1 MPEEVAVR
9 VRRIEYRPRPK
20 GVEALL
26 NRLLDVWAD
35 FYPLPEDDDAY
46 DGRTVAVPAFSVVTV
61 TYRLR
66 GNYNFYIYRIYV
78 DAAFGCT
85 YQWDLNYV
93 LGYDY
98 EGTKTLHGNEHQ
110 FIKRLVAK
118 GGSQIV
124 LTITNTSANDYDLDI
139 VLEMWAR
146 RVR

>member
-26 NRLLDVWAD
+26 NRLLDVWSD

-46 DGRTVAVPAFSVVTV
+46 VGQTVTVPAASVVTV

-66 GNYNFYIYRIYV
+66 GGYNFYIYRVYV
-78 DAAFGCT
+78 DVVSGVR
-85 YQWDLNYV
+85 YSWDFDHLIAP
-93 LGYDY
+93 GYEY
-98 EGTKTLHGNEHQ
+98 TKTLEGNEHQ
-110 FIKRLVAK
+110 FIRRLIAK
-118 GGSQIV
+118 GGSRIT
-124 LTITNTSANDYDLDI
+124 LTIMNPTALDYDLDI

-146 RVR
+146 KVM